1 MSELKPGLVNNY
13 CIILAAAQ
21 EISDYLIARV
31 QSPWMQDLMVALQ
44 EISAE
49 DVALFRGE
57 GEKGH
62 CGDALP
68 EETAAVAERPEET
81 AAVAERSSEPVPSDG
96 VSMERTPSDQTASTL
111 AALSWATHL
120 QDHALLVGLAGSLP
134 EAVVQEQVRLYEAR
148 GGVVAKAS
156 TEPKQILVYPNLLK
170 SRMQAAAAFDKFLKG
185 EGWEG
190 TTRLPRNACPK
201 FLHTLAF
208 TAGGR
213 LPAPCRSLRAWH
225 AQWQKDARLRNPGAK
240 IVEGRHG
247 SAGVLQMWQRRQRE
261 RGLQGRPVACAWL
274 RQSLFEW
281 FMTMRYSID
290 WNAVRGSLRSGGQK
304 KSLARFT
311 RQLMR
316 QKAQQLLQ
324 DYCHECLMRGQ
335 RATAVQ
341 LTARWFS
348 NWEADYGL
356 NMRKANRKYKVPK
369 AVMAERLQIG
379 WLNVARVR
387 ALCLACHGYDPEDE
401 NWDQSPFHHIESGSQ
416 NSNTLAVAG
425 STVPLIE
432 GHADTRERWT
442 GNFTTFSNKSGS

>member
-31 QSPWMQDLMVALQ
+31 QRAWMQDLMVALQ
-44 EISAE
+44 AISAE

-62 CGDALP
+62 CGALP

-96 VSMERTPSDQTASTL
+96 VSMERTPSDQTALTV

-134 EAVVQEQVRLYEAR
+134 EAVVEEQVRLYEAR

-170 SRMQAAAAFDKFLKG
+170 SRVQAAAAFDKFLKG

-201 FLHTLAF
+201 FLQTLVF
-208 TAGGR
+208 PAGAR

-225 AQWQKDARLRNPGAK
+225 AQ
-240 IVEGRHG
+240 
-247 SAGVLQMWQRRQRE
+247 
-261 RGLQGRPVACAWL
+261 
-274 RQSLFEW
+274 
-281 FMTMRYSID
+281 
-290 WNAVRGSLRSGGQK
+290 
-304 KSLARFT
+304 
-311 RQLMR
+311 
-316 QKAQQLLQ
+316 
-324 DYCHECLMRGQ
+324 
-335 RATAVQ
+335 
-341 LTARWFS
+341 
-348 NWEADYGL
+348 
-356 NMRKANRKYKVPK
+356 
-369 AVMAERLQIG
+369 
-379 WLNVARVR
+379 
-387 ALCLACHGYDPEDE
+387 
-401 NWDQSPFHHIESGSQ
+401 
-416 NSNTLAVAG
+416 
-425 STVPLIE
+425 
-432 GHADTRERWT
+432 
-442 GNFTTFSNKSGS
+442 